1 MKIIKC
7 HTTSSTNDDLREYAL
22 ENQSEETVALLA
34 LCQKN
39 GKGQRGRFWHAEE
52 GKSLT
57 FSMLFKGI
65 EIPFAQVF
73 QIHVCVSI
81 ALLDF
86 LTEITKQE
94 INFYVK
100 WPNDIMSD
108 NKKCAGILIETKSSE
123 RIVNEMVIGIGV
135 NLNNTDF
142 PNQLVH
148 AVSLKQISG
157 EHYSIE
163 NSFNTLI
170 ERIEKK
176 MRTIPI
182 LDDWHEIFEKYQ
194 RRLFKLK
201 QRIEVIYK
209 NKRLEVELQGVD
221 ESGRLVVKEE
231 ELGIFHASFEELK
244 WNYDFL
250 R

>member
-1 MKIIKC
+1 
-7 HTTSSTNDDLREYAL
+7 
-22 ENQSEETVALLA
+22 
-34 LCQKN
+34 
-39 GKGQRGRFWHAEE
+39 
-52 GKSLT
+52 
-57 FSMLFKGI
+57 
-65 EIPFAQVF
+65 
-73 QIHVCVSI
+73 
-81 ALLDF
+81 
-86 LTEITKQE
+86 
-94 INFYVK
+94 
-100 WPNDIMSD
+100 MSD

>member
-22 ENQSEETVALLA
+22 ENHSEETVALLA
-34 LCQKN
+34 FYQKN

-52 GKSLT
+52 DKSLT
-57 FSMLFKGI
+57 FSMLFKGV
-65 EIPFAQVF
+65 EIPFAQIF

-86 LTEITKQE
+86 LTEITRQE

-100 WPNDIMSD
+100 WPNDIMAE

-123 RIVNEMVIGIGV
+123 RTVNEMIIGIGV

-157 EHYSIE
+157 EYYSIE
-163 NSFNTLI
+163 NSFKTLI
-170 ERIEKK
+170 ARIEKK
-176 MRTIPI
+176 IRTIPM
-182 LDDWHEIFEKYQ
+182 LDNWNGIFEKYQ
-194 RRLFKLK
+194 QRLFKRN
-201 QRIEVIYK
+201 QRIEVTYK
-209 NKRLEVELQGVD
+209 NKQLEVEVQGVD
-221 ESGRLVVKEE
+221 ESGRLVVREE
-231 ELGIFHASFEELK
+231 ELGIICASYEELK
-244 WNYDFL
+244 WNYDLL